1 MSSVSVAAVDL
12 GASSGRVMVG
22 RAGADELSLTE
33 ASRFANTPV
42 EVRGTLHWD
51 ALALFRGVLDGLR
64 RAGRLEPGLASIG
77 IDSWA
82 VDFGLLDADGHLL
95 GNPVHHR
102 DRRTEGVEAAVLD
115 LVPAQEL
122 YETTGLQQL
131 PINTLYQLVAAA
143 GSAQL
148 RAAATLLMIPD
159 LLTYWLTGEI
169 GAEATNASTTQLY
182 DIRTRTWA
190 RDLMRR
196 VGVPDRIF
204 PELRGPGDVA
214 GRLLPRVVEQTRVT
228 GPVPVTS
235 VGSHDTASAVVGV
248 PARGDRFAYVSCGTW
263 SLVGLELD
271 APVLSEA
278 SRLANFTN
286 EGGVDGRIRYLR
298 NVMGLWLLQE
308 SVRAWESDGSTI
320 DLDAVLRDAAGV
332 LPAFGALIDPDDL
345 AFLPP
350 GDMPARI
357 AEVCRRTGQTPPAGP
372 AETTRCILDSLA
384 VAYRRTL
391 RHAQDLSGHAADVV
405 HIVGGGVRNGLLC
418 QLTADACGLPVLAG
432 PVEAASFGNV
442 LVQAR
447 ALGAV
452 GGELEDL
459 RGLIARTQQVR
470 RYEPAGDP
478 SAWASAERR
487 AFGD

>member
-33 ASRFANTPV
+33 AFRFPNTPV

-64 RAGRLEPGLASIG
+64 EAGRREPDLASIG

-82 VDFGLLDADGHLL
+82 VDYGLLDADGHLL

-102 DRRTEGVEAAVLD
+102 DRRTEGVETAVLD

-131 PINTLYQLVAAA
+131 PINTLYQLVATA

-148 RAAATLLMIPD
+148 RAAATLLLIPD
-159 LLTYWLTGEI
+159 LLTYWLTGKI
-169 GAEATNASTTQLY
+169 GAETTNASTTQLY
-182 DIRTRTWA
+182 DVRARTWA
-190 RDLMRR
+190 CDLMRR
-196 VGVPDRIF
+196 VGVPDQIF
-204 PELRGPGDVA
+204 PELRGPGDPA
-214 GRLLPRVVEQTRVT
+214 GRLLPRVVEQTRVA
-228 GPVPVTS
+228 GPVPVTA

-308 SVRAWESDGSTI
+308 SVRAWEADGSTI
-320 DLDAVLRDAAGV
+320 DLGRLLRDAAQ
-332 LPAFGALIDPDDL
+332 LSAFGALIDPDDA

-357 AEVCRRTGQTPPAGP
+357 AEACRETGQTPPAGP

-391 RHAQDLSGHAADVV
+391 RQAQELSGQTAEVV
-405 HIVGGGVRNGLLC
+405 HIVGGGARNALLC
-418 QLTADACGLPVLAG
+418 QLTADACRLPVLAG
-432 PVEAASFGNV
+432 PVEAASLGNV
-442 LVQAR
+442 VVQAR

-452 GGELEDL
+452 GGGLEEL
-459 RGLIARTQQVR
+459 RTLIARTHDVV
-470 RYEPAGDP
+470 RYEPAGDEA
-478 SAWASAERR
+478 AWASAERR
-487 AFGD
+487 AFGI